1 MGVQIPLQELDF
13 VSFGYI
19 PRIRIAFPKK
29 TSKKVLSITIHQGNE
44 NQNSIKVSPHMC
56 QNGSYQKVKKQSD
69 METYTLPYVKQIASG
84 NLLYDTGSSAQCCMT
99 TQRGGMR
106 WEVGGRF
113 KRESIYVYQWLIRA
127 DVWQKPTQHVNYPPI
142 KNKYI
147 IFLKVG

>member
-84 NLLYDTGSSAQCCMT
+84 NLLYDTGSSKLVRCDNLEGQVG
-99 TQRGGMR
+99 Q
-106 WEVGGRF
+106 EVGGRL
-113 KRESIYVYQWLIRA
+113 KRERACVYLCLIHI
-127 DVWQKPTQHVNYPPI
+127 DIWQKLTQYCKADTLKLKINTI
-142 KNKYI
+142 KKN
-147 IFLKVG
+147 L